1 MNTRSG
7 LTFADVLILLAI
19 VLLLAALAIPKF
31 VKATDYGNEE
41 DEVVTETSQE
51 SAGTG
56 TTNRES
62 GTSSAILTNGGDT
75 TSGL

>member
-7 LTFADVLILLAI
+7 LSFADVLILLAI

-41 DEVVTETSQE
+41 DEVAAET
-51 SAGTG
+51 AANATGTG
-56 TTNRES
+56 STNKPVP
-62 GTSSAILTNGGDT
+62 TATNSDIMAKDAQ
-75 TSGL
+75 

>member
-7 LTFADVLILLAI
+7 LSFADVLILLAI

-41 DEVVTETSQE
+41 DEVTVET
-51 SAGTG
+51 AANAVDTG
-56 TTNRES
+56 STNRPAPTATNS
-62 GTSSAILTNGGDT
+62 GSMPRDAQ
-75 TSGL
+75 

>member
-7 LTFADVLILLAI
+7 LSFADVLILLAI

-41 DEVVTETSQE
+41 DEVATET
-51 SAGTG
+51 AANAADTG
-56 TTNRES
+56 STNRPAP
-62 GTSSAILTNGGDT
+62 TATNSDRMARDGR
-75 TSGL
+75 

>member
-1 MNTRSG
+1 MNSRG

-41 DEVVTETSQE
+41 DEVASESQTAPASPADPGAATDAPGSG
-51 SAGTG
+51 SATNTATPGTG
-56 TTNRES
+56 S
-62 GTSSAILTNGGDT
+62 
-75 TSGL
+75 